1 MEITETAGSS
11 WYDSDARR
19 VLREYESQSEM
30 MDDIWRAFEHGW
42 LPLSMTERREKRDG
56 LPPWKWLDRKVVHT
70 VAFRNTRRSAVES
83 GSQALNASS

>member
-42 LPLSMTERREKRDG
+42 LPLSMTERREKRDDCRPG
-56 LPPWKWLDRKVVHT
+56 GGSTARSCTPSPSG
-70 VAFRNTRRSAVES
+70 TRDGPQWRA
-83 GSQALNASS
+83 ARRL